1 MKSKCLSMLLA
12 LCLLLTLPL
21 TAMAVET
28 ALPSASSVSIAS
40 NAGTTYTSVQD
51 GAAKRLDIPQD
62 AVLDLTAIT
71 METSEAVSL
80 GNVAEPGAN
89 SVYADGTNLKIKL
102 RVNGSDATVASQ
114 MSSADGIHWTGT
126 GSASMPGVTDLPV
139 GALANELANTGL
151 TVAAGVLVAGER
163 QSAAGTITINQDSEK
178 VYLYLYPAS
187 VAAYTVTYQFGD
199 SSYAFTVPAGS
210 SLVNVQ
216 VPAMSGQTFGGWCT
230 DAACETPADLTQ
242 PVTAN
247 VTLYGAY
254 TPDETETS
262 FDAALDAVL
271 EGGTAAYLPIATV
284 EDFET
289 FVARASEVPAGQLV
303 QLQNDLDLT
312 NKTYSSISGFQ
323 GDFNGGN
330 HTITG
335 AEFTAVGQN
344 AGMFATLGAG
354 QVVANLTLDGITVSA
369 LTKDYAG
376 TLVGSAGGTESAGSG
391 QVTIQNIHVTDCTA
405 RGRTAG
411 GIAGF
416 IIWTD
421 VKYCSVQSGTIN
433 GVVNGGGIVG
443 ISYNNVTDCYS
454 KVEPTALMRSG
465 GIVGNNLDTVAFVTH
480 CWCVDDKITGNNV
493 AETYVVGCVSDVS
506 RQTTKAQFD
515 NAGFSETIWT
525 TSNGQ
530 NTTLKAEAIVYVFAN

>member
-12 LCLLLTLPL
+12 LCLLLMLPL

-139 GALANELANTGL
+139 GALANELSNTGL

-163 QSAAGTITINQDSEK
+163 QSAAGTITINQDTEK

-230 DAACETPADLTQ
+230 DAACEIPADLTQ

-271 EGGTAAYLPIATV
+271 EGGTADYLPIATV

-289 FVARASEVPAGQLV
+289 FVVRASEVPAGQLV

-312 NKTYSSISGFQ
+312 NKTYSSISNFK

-330 HTITG
+330 HTISG
-335 AEFTAVGQN
+335 ATFSTVSGYS
-344 AGMFATLGAG
+344 GMFRTIGAG
-354 QVVANLTLDGITVSA
+354 QKITNLILVDITA
-369 LTKDYAG
+369 RYAG
-376 TLVGSAGGTESAGSG
+376 TYSGVLAGSVSGTEGNHAM
-391 QVTIQNIHVTDCTA
+391 IQNITVFSSSA
-405 RGRTAG
+405 SGRTAG

-416 IIWTD
+416 IFWTD
-421 VKYCSVQSGTIN
+421 VKYCCTEETTVTGIA
-433 GVVNGGGIVG
+433 NGGGIGG
-443 ISYNNVTDCYS
+443 ISYGFISQCYS
-454 KVEPTALMRSG
+454 TTNPTALPVGGFSG
-465 GIVGNNLDTVAFVTH
+465 GIVGKNLEGGSIAS
-480 CWCVDDKITGNNV
+480 CWCTKDRVAGQSIGATETNV
-493 AETYVVGCVSDVS
+493 LDSASTNSDY
-506 RQTTKAQFD
+506 
-515 NAGFSETIWT
+515 
-525 TSNGQ
+525 
-530 NTTLKAEAIVYVFAN
+530 TTLGLEAGKWIIEENYMPSLDNEACSYPWNVTN